1 MLKSK
6 SVLFATLVLATQ
18 FAAAGGLV
26 LEKQVT
32 PPFDQQLQGSLMLE
46 KQVDNGGLVVEGI
59 MVPYRKTAGVI
70 VPDRKG
76 SNSAVED
83 QTDNGG
89 LVIEKSPVLER
100 GGIKL
105 LSGGLIIDRH
115 VAGGMIVDQHL
126 AGGLIIDRHGRNA

>member
-32 PPFDQQLQGSLMLE
+32 PHFDQQLQGSLMLE

-59 MVPYRKTAGVI
+59 MVPDRKTAGVI

-76 SNSAVED
+76 FKFGGRRSN
-83 QTDNGG
+83 G
-89 LVIEKSPVLER
+89 
-100 GGIKL
+100 
-105 LSGGLIIDRH
+105 
-115 VAGGMIVDQHL
+115 
-126 AGGLIIDRHGRNA
+126 